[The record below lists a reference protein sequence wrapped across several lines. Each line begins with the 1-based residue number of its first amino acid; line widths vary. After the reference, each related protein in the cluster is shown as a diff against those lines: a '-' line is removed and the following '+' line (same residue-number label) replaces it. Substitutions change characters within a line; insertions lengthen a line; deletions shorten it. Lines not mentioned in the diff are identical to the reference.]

1 MFLGR
6 KSLRTTR
13 LIKEINQNK
22 RRETTDTKHIINQ
35 TIHSVLG
42 DLLQIREYLTGR
54 IAEALLSFLIW
65 VGLEG
70 ESGLSTEIFTGIFLS
85 LIPYNYFLLCTGA
98 TETPLGKNN
107 PIH

>member
-1 MFLGR
+1 MFLGQ
-6 KSLRTTR
+6 KSLRTTG

-22 RRETTDTKHIINQ
+22 RREKTDIRHVINQ
-35 TIHSVLG
+35 TIHSVLR

-54 IAEALLSFLIW
+54 IAQDLISFLLC

-85 LIPYNYFLLCTGA
+85 LILHAIFLPCTGA
-98 TETPLGKNN
+98 AEKPLGKNN

>member
-6 KSLRTTR
+6 KSLRTTG

-22 RRETTDTKHIINQ
+22 RRETTDTKHKPD
-35 TIHSVLG
+35 HSFSAKGPASNKGVSNW
-42 DLLQIREYLTGR
+42 Q
-54 IAEALLSFLIW
+54 IAEDLISFLTW

-98 TETPLGKNN
+98 TEKPLGKNN